1 MKSGMIIGYRLRDS
15 NGNCPD
21 GFTLNEMFH
30 SRDDADSWRSSNDG
44 WEIVPVTK
52 DEMKG
57 KALYFSCLEEDVDW
71 DEEWNKFHDEQ
82 EKDK

>member
-1 MKSGMIIGYRLRDS
+1 
-15 NGNCPD
+15 
-21 GFTLNEMFH
+21 
-30 SRDDADSWRSSNDG
+30 
-44 WEIVPVTK
+44 
-52 DEMKG
+52 MKG